1 MELEHPVKIARG
13 PVIRGPFLWP
23 GFAVTGALKLDAA
36 LTVGGR
42 VHVDRLG
49 LEGGEEL
56 LHLDEVTLVHLNQGT
71 PVP

>member
-1 MELEHPVKIARG
+1 MA
-13 PVIRGPFLWP
+13 

-56 LHLDEVTLVHLNQGT
+56 LHLDEVTLVHLDQGT